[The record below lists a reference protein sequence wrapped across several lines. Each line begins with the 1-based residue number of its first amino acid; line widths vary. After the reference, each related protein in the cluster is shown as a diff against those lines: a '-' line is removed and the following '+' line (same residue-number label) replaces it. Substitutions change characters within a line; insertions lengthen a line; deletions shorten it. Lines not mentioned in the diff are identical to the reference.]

1 MHRSVLV
8 KSVQDHH
15 FQGMADKGFKTITLD
30 MPHLDS
36 TNQYNFEP
44 AWDTN
49 NGEAPA
55 AGIHIDCD
63 IKESVTKKGMKVYNI
78 ATWSP
83 AGPPNGGPKH
93 ISAAIPNNI
102 PQTLNQEATLTNPA
116 LEKEASMFVMGTV
129 GRACM
134 GLGGDMFPS
143 QQKLTEMVR
152 TTKRAYL
159 DGMRND
165 SGS

>member
-1 MHRSVLV
+1 MPYVV
-8 KSVQDHH
+8 KDTKITSTGKSTRIQLDQHH
-15 FQGMADKGFKTITLD
+15 PTQNYETWNIFYKHSPD
-30 MPHLDS
+30 
-36 TNQYNFEP
+36 
-44 AWDTN
+44 
-49 NGEAPA
+49 APA
-55 AGIHIDCD
+55 PQPGMTIECTPEANDDDWYWIDD
-63 IKESVTKKGMKVYNI
+63 WKPVQS
-78 ATWSP
+78 
-83 AGPPNGGPKH
+83 NGGPKH

-159 DGMRND
+159 NGMTND

>member
-63 IKESVTKKGMKVYNI
+63 IKESVTKKGMRFI
-78 ATWSP
+78 TSP
-83 AGPPNGGPKH
+83 HGLRRDRPMVDRNTY
-93 ISAAIPNNI
+93 
-102 PQTLNQEATLTNPA
+102 QRQFLTIFHRP
-116 LEKEASMFVMGTV
+116 
-129 GRACM
+129 
-134 GLGGDMFPS
+134 
-143 QQKLTEMVR
+143 
-152 TTKRAYL
+152 
-159 DGMRND
+159 
-165 SGS
+165 